1 MVQGVF
7 PGDLS
12 ILDQLLEVLIEGDA
26 AVLAVRLDHRRELC
40 PLAAANQMR
49 CGTDDP
55 HHLHRWSTA
64 LPIRFRHQFLRDDT
78 LQGEGEL

>member
-1 MVQGVF
+1 
-7 PGDLS
+7 
-12 ILDQLLEVLIEGDA
+12 
-26 AVLAVRLDHRRELC
+26 VRLDHRRQLC

-49 CGTDDP
+49 GGTDDP